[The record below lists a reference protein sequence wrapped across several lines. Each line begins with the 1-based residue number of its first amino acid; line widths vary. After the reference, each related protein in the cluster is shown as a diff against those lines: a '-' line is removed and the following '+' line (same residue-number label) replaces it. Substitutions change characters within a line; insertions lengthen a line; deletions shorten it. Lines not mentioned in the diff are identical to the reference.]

1 MLDPLFPFIGPIV
14 DPIVELSE
22 DKTCFVIQAETFF
35 DFIEKTGLDK
45 MAGLLEGAKI
55 AVPLDIVMSL
65 LRPDEL
71 EKLRNYIT
79 SYLAKHNSSEIQ

>member
-1 MLDPLFPFIGPIV
+1 MFDDMFSFI

-22 DKTCFVIQAETFF
+22 DNSCFVIQAETLF
-35 DFIEKTGLDK
+35 DFIEKAGFDK
-45 MAGLLEGAKI
+45 IASLPGGAKI
-55 AVPLDIVMSL
+55 EIPLDIVMSL

-79 SYLAKHNSSEIQ
+79 VYLAKHNSSDIQ